1 MNLGIR
7 AILYSARKWKKT
19 LLVFCLLLAITT
31 LVLSGLA
38 IADAQEEQAEE
49 VRGTTG
55 ASFTVER
62 NLSTGGWASGN
73 SGSYSTQEF
82 ISDEMLQEIASVD
95 GIAGYD
101 ASIVSMPYYF
111 KETGDS
117 VVTTGYTNSFYTY
130 GSINTEYNDLFVS
143 GRFELVEGSHITED
157 MTNGLIISRE
167 RAEQNGLKVGSKVVG
182 INDPYTD
189 DPEVDMEIVGIFEV
203 VADKNDEATMYD
215 ASTMWD
221 FSNYAFCSK
230 TAMEAMCVNYGDGNK
245 IQEADFYV
253 TDAAQLESVI
263 NEVQSIS
270 SINWNNFIVTA
281 NDEVYQNISSS
292 LSDTTAL
299 VTTLIIV
306 ITAVSMV
313 LIILILS
320 MSIRS
325 RKRETGI
332 LLAVGIAKPAVIL
345 QYVLGSSGLPAGVSI
360 EQAGCRHPGYAV
372 RQGGGECHRHAGALH
387 AGSHRG
393 RRPTGGG
400 GTGVQYLDPAVK
412 SEADLGADG
421 VKEAQYEF
429 RNTSGFTYCEKMEK
443 DAAGV
448 LPASCHYYPGVVRPC
463 HSRRPGGT
471 G

>member
-7 AILYSARKWKKT
+7 AFLYTARKWKKT
-19 LLVFCLLLAITT
+19 LLLFCLLLSITT

-38 IADAQEEQAEE
+38 IADAQEKQTEDM
-49 VRGTTG
+49 RGTTG

-62 NLSTGGWASGN
+62 NLSTGGWTSGAH
-73 SGSYSTQEF
+73 GSYSTQEF
-82 ISDEMLQEIASVD
+82 ISDEMLQEIAAVD
-95 GIAGYD
+95 GISGYD

-130 GSINTEYNDLFVS
+130 GYVNTEYNDLFAS

-167 RAEQNGLKVGSKVVG
+167 RAEQNGLEVGSKVVG

-221 FSNYAFCSK
+221 FSEYAFCSK
-230 TAMEAMCVNYGDGNK
+230 AAMEAMCVNYGDGNK
-245 IQEADFYV
+245 IQEADFFV

-270 SINWNNFIVTA
+270 SINWDHFIVTA
-281 NDEVYQNISSS
+281 NDEVYQNISSA
-292 LSDTTAL
+292 LSDTTTL
-299 VTTLIIV
+299 VTTLIV
-306 ITAVSMV
+306 MITVVSMV

-325 RKRETGI
+325 RKREIGI
-332 LLAVGIAKPAVIL
+332 LLAVGIEK
-345 QYVLGSSGLPAGVSI
+345 
-360 EQAGCRHPGYAV
+360 YAV
-372 RQGGGECHRHAGALH
+372 LLQQMLEICLVAIVAFPLAYLASREMAGTLGTLFGKAAENVIVTPQHFVLVGACG
-387 AGSHRG
+387 AG
-393 RRPTGGG
+393 
-400 GTGVQYLDPAVK
+400 LLIIAVLVSCIPVMRMK
-412 SEADLGADG
+412 PKAILL
-421 VKEAQYEF
+421 Q
-429 RNTSGFTYCEKMEK
+429 ME
-443 DAAGV
+443 
-448 LPASCHYYPGVVRPC
+448 
-463 HSRRPGGT
+463 
-471 G
+471 

>member
-7 AILYSARKWKKT
+7 AILYTVRKWKKT
-19 LLVFCLLLAITT
+19 LLIFCLLLSITT

-38 IADAQEEQAEE
+38 IADAQEEQTEE

-73 SGSYSTQEF
+73 GGSYSTQEF
-82 ISDEMLQEIASVD
+82 ITDEMLHEISAID
-95 GIAGYD
+95 GVAGYD

-130 GSINTEYNDLFVS
+130 GSINTEYNDLFAS

-157 MTNGLIISRE
+157 ITNGLIISRE
-167 RAEQNGLKVGSKVVG
+167 RAEQNGLKVGSKVNG

-189 DPEVDMEIVGIFEV
+189 DPEVGMEIVGIFDV
-203 VADKNDEATMYD
+203 VADKDDEATMYD

-230 TAMEAMCVNYGDGNK
+230 AAMEAMCVNYGDGNK

-253 TDAAQLESVI
+253 SDAAELNNIIE
-263 NEVQSIS
+263 EVQNIS
-270 SINWNNFIVTA
+270 SINWNNFIITA

-292 LSDTTAL
+292 LSDTGTL
-299 VTTLIIV
+299 ITTLIVV
-306 ITAVSMV
+306 IAVVSMV

-325 RKRETGI
+325 RKREMGI

-345 QYVLGSSGLPAGVSI
+345 QYILETALIAIVAFPLAYLSS
-360 EQAGCRHPGYAV
+360 
-372 RQGGGECHRHAGALH
+372 RQVAGAIGTLFGKAAENVVVTPQH
-387 AGSHRG
+387 FALVAVAGGILLIIAVIVSCI
-393 RRPTGGG
+393 
-400 GTGVQYLDPAVK
+400 PALRFK
-412 SEADLGADG
+412 PKQILS
-421 VKEAQYEF
+421 Q
-429 RNTSGFTYCEKMEK
+429 ME
-443 DAAGV
+443 
-448 LPASCHYYPGVVRPC
+448 
-463 HSRRPGGT
+463 
-471 G
+471 